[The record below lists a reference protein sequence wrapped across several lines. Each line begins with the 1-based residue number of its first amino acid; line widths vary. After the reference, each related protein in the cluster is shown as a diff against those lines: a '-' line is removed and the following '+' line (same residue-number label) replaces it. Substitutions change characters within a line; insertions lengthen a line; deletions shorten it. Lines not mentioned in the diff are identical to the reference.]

1 MTDRSN
7 KFWVFLLT
15 AMALCLT
22 TTASSQQSAP
32 VGTNKDNLVKW
43 QMLSGKN
50 SEFFFVMP
58 EGSSIYTDKNYYL
71 DSDSVSEI
79 DSEKTLVRTINNTV
93 LLITLFEGNAKG
105 IKNKLISYL
114 KKVKESPSSSK
125 YIRSVGA
132 SKADEQ
138 TLKIEESEVNGF
150 GFADISN
157 VTKDFSAKVQIF
169 WSKNRVYYVQA
180 LSHDENDPIVK
191 NYFENI
197 KLVNKD
203 KVVSPNLNNKTE
215 NFADAKLLLPKPVRE
230 TINSTDEIVAGN
242 KIEQQAV
249 VCYVPALPP
258 LAESDRK
265 FDRKYNPVKMRIL
278 FLADGTIGEVK
289 FITKLSKAFEDKVLR
304 TVKATKFLPAKASGK
319 VVSFYGEVTYSYYF

>member
-1 MTDRSN
+1 MAHYSKKLQT
-7 KFWVFLLT
+7 FLLL
-15 AMALCLT
+15 AMMLCLT
-22 TTASSQQSAP
+22 ANASPQQASA
-32 VGTNKDNLVKW
+32 VGNNKDNLVKW
-43 QMLSGKN
+43 QMMSGKN
-50 SEFFFVMP
+50 NEFFFIMP
-58 EGSSIYTDKNYYL
+58 EGSSIYTNKDYYL

-114 KKVKESPSSSK
+114 KKVKERPSDSK
-125 YIRSVGA
+125 YIKLIGA

-150 GFADISN
+150 GFADISSI
-157 VTKDFSAKVQIF
+157 TKDFSAKVQIF
-169 WSKNRVYYVQA
+169 WSKNRVYYLQA
-180 LSHDENDPIVK
+180 LSHNENDPVVK

-215 NFADAKLLLPKPVRE
+215 DFASAKLLLPKGIKE
-230 TINSTDEIVAGN
+230 TVNQSGEIVAGN
-242 KIEQQAV
+242 KLEQQAV
-249 VCYVPALPP
+249 ICYVPPLPP
-258 LAESDRK
+258 LAELDRK

-278 FLADGTIGEVK
+278 FLADGTVGEVK
-289 FITKLSKAFEDKVLR
+289 FISKLSKAFEDKVLR
-304 TVKATKFLPAKASGK
+304 TVKATKFLPAKANGK
-319 VVSFYGEVTYSYYF
+319 AVSFYGEVTYSYYF